1 MSAARSAVRCTQWR
15 GYATAGVR
23 ACRNARGPTRRRLCR
38 GRSGAQIAMATEDL
52 SREIIL
58 DHYQNPRN
66 HGRLEHP
73 TLANRGNNPLCGD
86 EIEIS
91 VGIDEQGQIIREI
104 AFTGRGCSIS
114 QASASMMTEV
124 VKGQKLDDAEAAV
137 KRFTQRMANRE
148 PPPPEL
154 EEELDALQGVKKY
167 PARVKCALLP
177 WTTLRETVQ
186 LYRRRDPAPPDG
198 HETLVLDCADAP

>member
-1 MSAARSAVRCTQWR
+1 MSMQ
-15 GYATAGVR
+15 
-23 ACRNARGPTRRRLCR
+23 
-38 GRSGAQIAMATEDL
+38 DL

-66 HGRLEHP
+66 HGRLPNP
-73 TLANRGNNPLCGD
+73 TLANRGHNPLCGD
-86 EIEIS
+86 EIELS
-91 VGIDEQGQIIREI
+91 VGIDEQDDRIRDI

-124 VKGQKLDDAEAAV
+124 IKSKTLAEAEASV
-137 KRFTQRMANRE
+137 QRFTQQMANRDVE
-148 PPPPEL
+148 PKEL

-177 WTTLRETVQ
+177 WTTLRETVD
-186 LYRRRDPAPPDG
+186 LYRHRESSPA
-198 HETLVLDCADAP
+198 

>member
-1 MSAARSAVRCTQWR
+1 VTM
-15 GYATAGVR
+15 
-23 ACRNARGPTRRRLCR
+23 
-38 GRSGAQIAMATEDL
+38 EDL

-73 TLANRGNNPLCGD
+73 TLANRGHNPLCGD

-91 VGIDEQGQIIREI
+91 IGIDELADTITEI

-114 QASASMMTEV
+114 QASASMMTEL
-124 VKGQKLDDAEAAV
+124 VKGKKLADAEASV
-137 KRFTQRMANRE
+137 QRFTQQMANRDAA
-148 PPPPEL
+148 PSDL
-154 EEELDALQGVKKY
+154 EQELDALQGVKKY

-177 WTTLRETVQ
+177 WTTLRETVDM
-186 LYRRRDPAPPDG
+186 YRHREPVPVSGSEAR
-198 HETLVLDCADAP
+198 HTDCADAP

>member
-1 MSAARSAVRCTQWR
+1 VTTS
-15 GYATAGVR
+15 
-23 ACRNARGPTRRRLCR
+23 
-38 GRSGAQIAMATEDL
+38 EDL

-66 HGRLEHP
+66 HGQLDSP

-86 EIEIS
+86 EVELWLAIEP
-91 VGIDEQGQIIREI
+91 VDERIERIG
-104 AFTGRGCSIS
+104 FTGRGCSIS

-124 VKGQKLDDAEAAV
+124 VKGHTLVEADAAV
-137 KRFTQRMANRE
+137 KDFSSRMASRE
-148 PPPPEL
+148 PPPAEL

-177 WTTLRETVQ
+177 WTTLGETLD
-186 LYRRRDPAPPDG
+186 LYRKREPVAAAVEEDFG
-198 HETLVLDCADAP
+198 CTDAP

>member
-1 MSAARSAVRCTQWR
+1 M
-15 GYATAGVR
+15 
-23 ACRNARGPTRRRLCR
+23 
-38 GRSGAQIAMATEDL
+38 AMEEL

-66 HGRLEHP
+66 HGRLENP
-73 TLANRGNNPLCGD
+73 TLANRGHNPLCGD

-91 VGIDEQGQIIREI
+91 IGIDEQGQLIREI
-104 AFTGRGCSIS
+104 AFSGRGCSIS

-124 VKGQKLDDAEAAV
+124 VKGQKLDDAEATV
-137 KRFTQRMANRE
+137 QGFTQRMANRE
-148 PPPPEL
+148 PPPAEL

-177 WTTLRETVQ
+177 WTTLRETVDM
-186 LYRRRDPAPPDG
+186 YRHREPSSAGANGDVRI
-198 HETLVLDCADAP
+198 DCADAP

>member
-1 MSAARSAVRCTQWR
+1 
-15 GYATAGVR
+15 
-23 ACRNARGPTRRRLCR
+23 
-38 GRSGAQIAMATEDL
+38 MATEDL

-73 TLANRGNNPLCGD
+73 TLANRGHNPLCGD
-86 EIEIS
+86 EIELS
-91 VGIDEQGQIIREI
+91 VAIDEQDGRIREI

-124 VKGQKLDDAEAAV
+124 IKGKSLDDADSAV
-137 KRFTQRMANRE
+137 QNFTQRMANRAA
-148 PPPPEL
+148 PPAEL
-154 EEELDALQGVKKY
+154 DEELDALQGVKKY

-177 WTTLRETVQ
+177 WTTLRETVD
-186 LYRRRDPAPPDG
+186 LYRHREPASDYHDG
-198 HETLVLDCADAP
+198 LDCADAP

>member
-1 MSAARSAVRCTQWR
+1 MTD
-15 GYATAGVR
+15 
-23 ACRNARGPTRRRLCR
+23 
-38 GRSGAQIAMATEDL
+38 DL

-86 EIEIS
+86 EIEVS
-91 VGIDEQGQIIREI
+91 LSIDEPDGRITEI
-104 AFTGRGCSIS
+104 LFSGRGCSIS

-124 VKGQKLDDAEAAV
+124 VKGQNIDDAALAV
-137 KRFTQRMANRE
+137 QQFTQRMANRE
-148 PPPPEL
+148 PAPAEL
-154 EEELDALQGVKKY
+154 ADELDALQGVKKY

-177 WTTLRETVQ
+177 WTTLRETVD
-186 LYRRRDPAPPDG
+186 LYRHREPAPIQG
-198 HETLVLDCADAP
+198 AEALVKDCTDAP

>member
-1 MSAARSAVRCTQWR
+1 MS
-15 GYATAGVR
+15 
-23 ACRNARGPTRRRLCR
+23 
-38 GRSGAQIAMATEDL
+38 TEDL

-73 TLANRGNNPLCGD
+73 TLANRGHNPLCGD
-86 EIEIS
+86 EIELSID
-91 VGIDEQGQIIREI
+91 IEEDEQRISDI

-114 QASASMMTEV
+114 QASASMMTDV
-124 VKGQKLDDAEAAV
+124 VKGQTLPQVDAAV
-137 KRFTQRMANRE
+137 QQFTRRMADRQ

-154 EEELDALQGVKKY
+154 ENELDALQGVKRY

-177 WTTLRETVQ
+177 WTTLRETVD
-186 LYRRRDPAPPDG
+186 LYRHRGSEDRG
-198 HETLVLDCADAP
+198 SRIEGNGVVVDCADAP

>member
-1 MSAARSAVRCTQWR
+1 
-15 GYATAGVR
+15 
-23 ACRNARGPTRRRLCR
+23 
-38 GRSGAQIAMATEDL
+38 MATEDL

-73 TLANRGNNPLCGD
+73 TLANRGHNPLCGD
-86 EIEIS
+86 EIELS
-91 VGIDEQGQIIREI
+91 VAIDHDSIQDI

-114 QASASMMTEV
+114 QASASMMTES
-124 VKGQKLDDAEAAV
+124 VKGHKLDEAEAAV
-137 KRFTQRMANRE
+137 HQFTRRMASRE
-148 PPPPEL
+148 PPPAEL

-177 WTTLRETVQ
+177 WTTLRETVD
-186 LYRRRDPAPPDG
+186 LYRHRDPSSANGDAAV
-198 HETLVLDCADAP
+198 HLDCADAP